1 MIRVTN
7 SQLFKT
13 ALGSV
18 MGARARL
25 QESQQAAL
33 TGQRVSRAS
42 DDPTAA
48 ARARLLDSLDIAA
61 ESHAT
66 NVSYGLARL
75 QSAESALAGVH
86 DQLQR
91 AKEIAL
97 VAANGT
103 YGPNERS
110 AAAAEVA
117 EIRNSVIDLMNTQ
130 HLGEYV
136 FAHVDTDV
144 APYDPAS
151 DAFSYDV
158 DTFFDV
164 RSVDVGPASV
174 AEIGA
179 SGSVAFAARAA
190 APGSIDVPGL
200 LADLEAGLTAND
212 VDGIRASIE
221 DINTGFSQVLGERT
235 RVGVRIGR
243 LTQAQQAAEQAQTVY
258 TTLRGEL
265 VDADAA
271 EAFSRLTLAETTM
284 QAAVTVASR
293 ILGPSMLDV

>member
-18 MGARARL
+18 MGARVRL
-25 QESQQAAL
+25 QDAQQAAL
-33 TGQRVSRAS
+33 TGQRVSRPS
-42 DDPTAA
+42 DAPTAA
-48 ARARLLDSLDIAA
+48 ARARLLDSLDTAA
-61 ESHAT
+61 DSHAT
-66 NVSYGLARL
+66 NVSYGMARL

-91 AKEIAL
+91 AKEVAL

-103 YGPNERS
+103 YGPDERS

-117 EIRNSVIDLMNTQ
+117 QIRDTVLDMMNTQ

-144 APYDPAS
+144 PPYDVAAS
-151 DAFSYDV
+151 AFSYDV
-158 DTFFDV
+158 DTFSDV
-164 RSVDVGPASV
+164 REVDVGPATL

-179 SGSVAFAARAA
+179 SGSLAFAARVA
-190 APGSIDVPGL
+190 APGSVDVPAL
-200 LADLEAGLTAND
+200 LADLETALASND
-212 VDGIRASIE
+212 VDSIRTSID

>member
-25 QESQQAAL
+25 QESQQVAL
-33 TGQRVSRAS
+33 TGQRVSRPS

-48 ARARLLDSLDIAA
+48 ARARLIDSLDAA
-61 ESHAT
+61 ADSHAT

-75 QSAESALAGVH
+75 QSAESSLAGVH

-97 VAANGT
+97 IAANGT
-103 YGPNERS
+103 YGPDERT
-110 AAAAEVA
+110 AAAAEVSQ
-117 EIRNSVIDLMNTQ
+117 IRDTVLDMMNTQ

-136 FAHVDTDV
+136 FAHVDTNV
-144 APYDPAS
+144 APYNSAAN
-151 DAFSYDV
+151 AFSYDV
-158 DTFFDV
+158 DTFADV
-164 RSVDVGPASV
+164 REVDVGPATL

-179 SGSVAFAARAA
+179 SGSMAFAARVA
-190 APGSIDVPGL
+190 APGSVDVPQL
-200 LADLEAGLTAND
+200 LADLETALGSND
-212 VDGIRASIE
+212 VDGIRTSID
-221 DINTGFSQVLGERT
+221 DINTGFSQVLAERT